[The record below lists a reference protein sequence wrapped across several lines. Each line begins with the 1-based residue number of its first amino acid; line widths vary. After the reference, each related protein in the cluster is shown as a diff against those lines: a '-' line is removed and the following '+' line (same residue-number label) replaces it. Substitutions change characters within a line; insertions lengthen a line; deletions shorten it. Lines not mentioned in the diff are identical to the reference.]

1 MCLQHRFDFPC
12 RISTW
17 LCNLARLVS
26 ATHVLAQQL
35 HWSGTYKG
43 KHCAP
48 ATLQAAGCVHSHRM
62 QGVGNGRKSVLG
74 ADACDASLAVVEL
87 LLSLS
92 VPLATAEGDQII
104 FARNK
109 PSKQNPA
116 TPPNTVLQCVFLPT
130 HVIPAQEPQAQ
141 QHLNTTLRPQP
152 PCPPAT
158 RPTAALSAMQLL
170 DLRGG
175 PTAHGACHM
184 LRLLAPCFS
193 RRSDLSGSPPPWP
206 NPGQQSSSICQLS
219 SCWDDTPL
227 VVLQVRR

>member
-116 TPPNTVLQCVFLPT
+116 TPPNTVL
-130 HVIPAQEPQAQ
+130 HVPSYTRHTCTGA
-141 QHLNTTLRPQP
+141 TS
-152 PCPPAT
+152 PAT
-158 RPTAALSAMQLL
+158 PEYNTPAATALSSGHKAHC
-170 DLRGG
+170 RAVRHAASG
-175 PTAHGACHM
+175 PPRRAHGTW
-184 LRLLAPCFS
+184 RLPHAAAA
-193 RRSDLSGSPPPWP
+193 
-206 NPGQQSSSICQLS
+206 SSLLF
-219 SCWDDTPL
+219 TKK
-227 VVLQVRR
+227 